1 MCSVLVLTTTMYTLL
16 VGVTV
21 VSLVFAWSHNPVH
34 GVLTLVG
41 VGLGFAGGLL
51 TYGMEFTAFIV
62 VLVYVGAVTILFI
75 FVVMMVNLRATLY
88 SFALVEAPPVW
99 LALGVGLL
107 LPWVRPTPG
116 VTPPEATL
124 DPPLHLVGVGNL
136 LWGTDLVVVTTVV
149 AGVLFVAMVAA
160 ICLSLVSAENYRTQE
175 FYTQIR
181 RNNSLFGFQPNAS
194 V

>member
-1 MCSVLVLTTTMYTLL
+1 MYTLL
-16 VGVTV
+16 LGVTL

-51 TYGMEFTAFIV
+51 THGMEFTAFIV

-75 FVVMMVNLRATLY
+75 FVVMMVNLRATLH
-88 SFALVEAPPVW
+88 SFVLVEAPAVW

-107 LPWVRPTPG
+107 LPWAAPTRSAVAAP
-116 VTPPEATL
+116 VASL

>member
-1 MCSVLVLTTTMYTLL
+1 MCCSCCPGDPVYTLL
-16 VGVTV
+16 LGVT
-21 VSLVFAWSHNPVH
+21 LAGLLFAWSSNPVH

-51 TYGMEFTAFIV
+51 THGAEFTAFIV

-75 FVVMMVNLRATLY
+75 FVVMMVNLRATSNAYTL
-88 SFALVEAPPVW
+88 AEAPVVW
-99 LALGVGLL
+99 LVLAGGLVPMGGPNRVVGGGDHPDNLTAVGTLL
-107 LPWVRPTPG
+107 YTS
-116 VTPPEATL
+116 
-124 DPPLHLVGVGNL
+124 
-136 LWGTDLVVVTTVV
+136 DLVVVTTTT

-181 RNNSLFGFQPNAS
+181 RNNSLFGFTRVP